1 MRRLVSRIRNG
12 QRILRACHAE
22 RSEASLHF
30 CHQGNTEIFRRL
42 RLLRMTASASVTLF
56 ICATLIRIII
66 AGAVSFLL
74 VAAAFAQS
82 PAKANSADASAVI
95 PVKVNVVISEYEGA
109 KKVSVLPYTLST
121 FANKVKYAYQASLR
135 MGLSVPMIYGSNQVS
150 YKDVGTDIDC
160 DIKPMEDNL
169 FQVSVSLQRSS
180 VYPPSSGEAKAA
192 EEQLATMSRASAI
205 RASDPIF
212 GQFNAKFNAVLRDG
226 QTKESTVATDPISGH
241 VIKVDVTLHVVKE

>member
-1 MRRLVSRIRNG
+1 MRK
-12 QRILRACHAE
+12 
-22 RSEASLHF
+22 F
-30 CHQGNTEIFRRL
+30 
-42 RLLRMTASASVTLF
+42 
-56 ICATLIRIII
+56 IRITTAGI
-66 AGAVSFLL
+66 AGLLLL
-74 VAAAFAQS
+74 VAAVFAQS
-82 PAKANSADASAVI
+82 PAKANSAAASAVI

-121 FANKVKYAYQASLR
+121 FASQVRYKYQASLR

-160 DIKPMEDNL
+160 DIIKPMEDNL

-212 GQFNAKFNAVLRDG
+212 GQFNAKINAVLRDG

-241 VIKVDVTLHVVKE
+241 VIKVDVTLHVMKDETSLLSSH